1 MFDNEEYWTRTN
13 SGGFDTPSASRLFKC
28 YCDGLSPY
36 TQGSDAHP
44 FRQCT
49 SSVGQLTC
57 LGLKTFLGMYFRL
70 GLAFRISFP
79 FGRKEFN
86 TLVSDFGIITSVLD
100 LAPVLLSF
108 GSRTQNLYRTSDSLP
123 WLIKPW
129 KGNLTHLVSDLVPE
143 DHHTSFGT
151 SHRILFP
158 GVSTPFRT
166 L

>member
-36 TQGSDAHP
+36 TQGFDAHP

-49 SSVGQLTC
+49 SSVGQLT
-57 LGLKTFLGMYFRL
+57 LPGLENIFEFQNFVPEVHHTSFR
-70 GLAFRISFP
+70 
-79 FGRKEFN
+79 
-86 TLVSDFGIITSVLD
+86 TLFVSRGSGDQHPVSDLWTSY
-100 LAPVLLSF
+100 PSF
-108 GSRTQNLYRTSDSLP
+108 LYRTSDSLP

-129 KGNLTHLVSDLVPE
+129 KGNLTHHVSDLVPE